1 MKLLPESDEGQRG
14 AEGEDIRGGLF
25 SDHTAPASWF
35 RVGHGCAIVSGLA
48 PRTGRQVFDTPST
61 QQQTNE
67 KQLLISFLLA
77 VGSACV
83 AVAVVAVV
91 GIVAIVVV

>member
-1 MKLLPESDEGQRG
+1 M
-14 AEGEDIRGGLF
+14 
-25 SDHTAPASWF
+25 
-35 RVGHGCAIVSGLA
+35 VGHGCAIVSGLA
-48 PRTGRQVFDTPST
+48 PGT
-61 QQQTNE
+61 QQLRQTNE

>member
-1 MKLLPESDEGQRG
+1 M
-14 AEGEDIRGGLF
+14 
-25 SDHTAPASWF
+25 
-35 RVGHGCAIVSGLA
+35 VGHGCAIVSGLA
-48 PRTGRQVFDTPST
+48 PGTGRQVFDTPST
-61 QQQTNE
+61 QQLRQTNE